1 MKSRIAS
8 KKDIMRL
15 IYITILVFVFSTTA
29 RAQLYFPPNN
39 KLEWDT
45 ISPTNLGWCQHSI
58 DSLYHELETHNT
70 KAFILLKDGKIV
82 LEKYFD
88 GHSATANW
96 YWASAGKSLT
106 SFLVGIAQ
114 QENKLSLDDKTSKYL
129 DENWTSCTLL
139 QEDQITIRHQL
150 TMTSGLNDGVT
161 DPFCTESSCLRY
173 LAAPGTR
180 WAYHNAP
187 YTLLD
192 QVMEKA
198 TGQTLNTFVT
208 QKLKNQI
215 GMDGWF
221 VQQDYNNIFFSTA
234 RSMARYGLLI
244 LNKGNWNGKPIMTDT
259 TFFNAMVNTSQNL
272 NKSYGYLWWLN
283 GKASYMV
290 PQSQFVFQGSL
301 MPNAPA
307 DMIAALGK
315 NGQFI
320 NVVPSQNL
328 VWIRM
333 GNDPDDALVSFT
345 FCNEIW
351 RYLNQLNCQ
360 TSSIEGTS
368 ASSNSCKVY
377 PNPANDVVFVES
389 HQAHLFETYAI
400 YNNMGQLVS
409 QGSFQPRI
417 ELNGMAPG
425 VYVLH
430 LKSSHST
437 QVVQLIKK

>member
-1 MKSRIAS
+1 MKRILALALFGICQLGAS
-8 KKDIMRL
+8 
-15 IYITILVFVFSTTA
+15 
-29 RAQLYFPPNN
+29 AQMYFPPNN
-39 KLEWDT
+39 PSEWDT
-45 ISPTNLGWCQHSI
+45 LSPANLGWCQHSI

-106 SFLVGIAQ
+106 SFLMGIAQ

-129 DENWTSCTLL
+129 GENWTSCTLL

-150 TMTSGLNDGVT
+150 TMTSGLDDGVT
-161 DPFCTESSCLRY
+161 DPFCTESSCLQY

-215 GMDGWF
+215 GMDGRF
-221 VQQDYNNIFFSTA
+221 VTQDYNNIFFSTA

-244 LNKGNWNGKPIMTDT
+244 LNKGNWNGKPIITDT

-360 TSSIEGTS
+360 TSSNEGTS
-368 ASSNSCKVY
+368 ASSNSYKVY

-389 HQAHLFETYAI
+389 HQAHPFETYTI
-400 YNNMGQLVS
+400 YNSTGQLVS
-409 QGSFQPRI
+409 KGLFQPKI
-417 ELNGMAPG
+417 NLKAMESG
-425 VYVLH
+425 VYMLH
-430 LKSSHST
+430 LSNAHST
-437 QVVQLIKK
+437 KVIKLIKR

>member
-15 IYITILVFVFSTTA
+15 IYITILVFVFSITA
-29 RAQLYFPPNN
+29 SAQLYFPPNN

-82 LEKYFD
+82 LEKYFN

-114 QENKLSLDDKTSKYL
+114 QENKLNLDDQTSKYL
-129 DENWTSCTLL
+129 GKNWTSCTPL

-161 DPFCTESSCLRY
+161 DPFCTESSCLQY

-192 QVMEKA
+192 QVVEKA

-215 GMDGWF
+215 GMDGRF
-221 VQQDYNNIFFSTA
+221 VTQDYNNIFFSTA

-244 LNKGNWNGKPIMTDT
+244 LNKGIWNGTTLMTDT

-283 GKASYMV
+283 GKASYMA
-290 PQSQFVFQGSL
+290 PQSQLVFKGSL

-320 NVVPSQNL
+320 NVVPSQKL

-351 RYLNQLNCQ
+351 HYLNQLNCQ
-360 TSSIEGTS
+360 TSSIQWTS
-368 ASSNSCKVY
+368 ASTNSYKVY
-377 PNPANDVVFVES
+377 PNPANDVVFVEPN
-389 HQAHLFETYAI
+389 QALPFESYTI
-400 YNNMGQLVS
+400 YNNMGQLVC

-417 ELNGMAPG
+417 ELSGMAPG
-425 VYVLH
+425 VYMLH
-430 LKSSHST
+430 LKTSHST